1 MANTDFLVRDY
12 GERYN
17 GTAALWFTSH
27 YQVDSRDWDN
37 IKEFGGQHHPA
48 QGYYKSDDPDVLK
61 QQLHWIRR
69 AGIDAIVYDVF
80 STGKWDLT
88 DLPKDRT
95 LPLLLEALANQDGE
109 PRKLKLI
116 IWLEKYYGNPT
127 VAQYEYALD
136 YVREHL
142 AEKDYY
148 FRYKGKPLVVTFL
161 NGENRDIGEIESR
174 NDYFELR
181 RIRPYYT
188 DVWCYVDKYPQLLS
202 KEWICA
208 SPGSDP
214 FLEWAYIEKHV
225 RKEPNP
231 DLEAMRN
238 NDLKDEREG
247 GAFYERQLLRAKNAS
262 PNIVFVSGWNDWQ
275 YANQIEPA
283 VEYGFLYVDMTA
295 RILGRWE
302 ETAPYREQG

>member
-1 MANTDFLVRDY
+1 MSSTDFLTKDY
-12 GERYN
+12 GEPHG
-17 GTAALWFTSH
+17 GTVAVWFTSH
-27 YQVDSRDWDN
+27 YQIDSRDWDN
-37 IKEFGGQHHPA
+37 IEEFGGLHHPVL
-48 QGYYKSDDPDVLK
+48 GYYKSDDPHVLR

-69 AGIDAIVYDVF
+69 AGIDVIVYDVF

-95 LPLLLEALANQDGE
+95 LPLLLEALEDQGDE

-116 IWLEKYYGNPT
+116 IWLEKYLANPT
-127 VAQYEYALD
+127 AAEYEYALD

-148 FRYKGKPLVVTFL
+148 FRYNGKPLVVTFL
-161 NGENRDIGEIESR
+161 NGENRDIGEIESC

-188 DVWCYVDKYPQLLS
+188 DAWCYIDRYPQQLNR
-202 KEWICA
+202 EWICA

-214 FLEWAYIEKHV
+214 FLEWAYVAKHV
-225 RKEPNP
+225 RKETNP
-231 DLEAMRN
+231 DIETMRH

-247 GAFYERQLLRAKNAS
+247 GLFYERQLLRARNAS
-262 PNIVFVSGWNDWQ
+262 PNIIFISGWNDWQ
-275 YANQIEPA
+275 YSNQIEPA
-283 VEYGFLYVDMTA
+283 LEYGFLYVDMTA
-295 RILGRWE
+295 RILGRWDV
-302 ETAPYREQG
+302 TAPYRS